1 MGSRARRRRSTR
13 VAVMLV
19 GLTILSSCL
28 PSRKRGLDIEG
39 QLNYKLE
46 ELNLLLPPS
55 IHLQWLKTND
65 TIALIDVN
73 PVTGTYHVLAESRT
87 QEQMIE
93 NAAVLIRVLKRAHA
107 SRFKKHQEKL
117 ELEKAEK

>member
-1 MGSRARRRRSTR
+1 MGSRARRRSTR

-19 GLTILSSCL
+19 GLTILSSSS
-28 PSRKRGLDIEG
+28 PSRERGVDIKG

-46 ELNLLLPPS
+46 ELNLLLPS
-55 IHLQWLKTND
+55 MDLQWLKTND

-73 PVTGTYHVLAESRT
+73 PITRTYHVLAQSRT

-93 NAAVLIRVLKRAHA
+93 NAAALIRVLKIAHA
-107 SRFKKHQEKL
+107 SRFKKFRDS
-117 ELEKAEK
+117 